1 MKATLQYASG
11 AVRNRKNQRFVSLT
25 RHEANF
31 PLMQVDIL
39 PSQRR
44 DIPKPLAC
52 VETKENH

>member
-1 MKATLQYASG
+1 MSSEQCCD
-11 AVRNRKNQRFVSLT
+11 RKNQWFVSLT

-39 PSQRR
+39 PRQSR
-44 DIPKPLAC
+44 DIPKSLAC